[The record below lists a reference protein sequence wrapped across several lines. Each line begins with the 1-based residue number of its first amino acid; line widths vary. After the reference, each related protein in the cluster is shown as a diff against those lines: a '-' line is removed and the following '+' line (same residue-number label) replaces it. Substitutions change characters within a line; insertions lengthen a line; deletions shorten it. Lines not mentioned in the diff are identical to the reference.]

1 MHPLKHLRRV
11 SLDGNKWKEAAKMKK
26 AVFTVNGKRYK
37 APWIVAKA
45 APFVIVL
52 GQMVLVVGTAV
63 CMFVV
68 AYGMQ

>member
-1 MHPLKHLRRV
+1 
-11 SLDGNKWKEAAKMKK
+11 MKK